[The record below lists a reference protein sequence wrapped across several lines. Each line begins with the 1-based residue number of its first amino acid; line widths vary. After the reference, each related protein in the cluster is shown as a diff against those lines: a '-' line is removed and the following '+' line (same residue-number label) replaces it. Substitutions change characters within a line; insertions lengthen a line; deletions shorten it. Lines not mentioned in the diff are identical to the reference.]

1 MATAVTAPP
10 RSTPDAPRPS
20 GSHRRWVVPVCTGVV
35 LLLYAVSA
43 VVVARD
49 GSVTGSDFHRRQ
61 AAALA
66 DGHLDIRPV
75 PGELAELDDPY
86 DAEANLRVRV
96 DGEVQDLAYR
106 DGRLYSAHGL
116 TVPLLLLPAQVA
128 VGSAP
133 PNCAITLVAGSVG
146 VVAAAWI
153 LTQVRRRFVPDLPD
167 WAAATTVLAVG
178 LCGPV
183 WALMA
188 VGNGYEA
195 ATATAFA
202 LTMVGAGLL
211 LAATDSLP
219 VLGRGRAA
227 LGSACLALA
236 VGARPTA
243 IVAGVLVAVVAAVA
257 VRSTAGSGTSRGR
270 LADLVAVVVPFVV
283 VGGLVAASNVARF
296 GSPVEFGF
304 GYQLSVWDMTEYPKG
319 RLSYL
324 APNLVDYVL
333 AAPRPSASFP
343 WIGLRPTVGGDS
355 PAIHTSEPLVGLVY
369 SAPVLLV
376 GALCAVT
383 AGRRLRARCHGLWVA
398 VVAAATTGLLGLVAV
413 SLPFNT
419 SSFRY
424 AADGAPMLLLASCGL
439 WAWARQSASED
450 RRVLDG
456 LWIGALVVGVAVT
469 AAVQV
474 PT

>member
-10 RSTPDAPRPS
+10 RSSAETPRPD
-20 GSHRRWVVPVCTGVV
+20 GTHRRWVVPVCTGVV

-43 VVVARD
+43 VAVARD
-49 GSVTGSDFHRRQ
+49 GSASGSDFHRRQ
-61 AAALA
+61 AAAIA

-75 PGELAELDDPY
+75 PDELAELEDPY
-86 DAEANLRVRV
+86 DAAANLRVRV
-96 DGEVQDLAYR
+96 DGGVQDLAYR

-116 TVPLLLLPAQVA
+116 TVPLLLMPAQLA
-128 VGSAP
+128 TGSAP
-133 PNCAITLVAGSVG
+133 PNWVITLVAGSVG
-146 VVAAAWI
+146 AVAAAWI
-153 LTQVRRRFVPDLPD
+153 LSQGRRRFVPDLPD
-167 WAAATTVLAVG
+167 WATATTVLAVG

-183 WALMA
+183 WALMS

-211 LAATDSLP
+211 LASTDALP
-219 VLGRGRAA
+219 VLRRGHAA

-243 IVAGVLVAVVAAVA
+243 IVTGVLVAVVAVVA
-257 VRSTAGSGTSRGR
+257 GRATATSGASRR
-270 LADLVAVVVPFVV
+270 RPVDLVAVVGPFVV
-283 VGGLVAASNVARF
+283 VGGLVAASNLVRF

-304 GYQLSVWDMTEYPKG
+304 GYQLSVWNMTEYPKG

-324 APNLVDYVL
+324 GPNLVDYAL
-333 AAPRPSASFP
+333 ALPRTSGSFP
-343 WIGLRPTVGGDS
+343 WIGLRRTVGGDS
-355 PAIHTSEPLVGLVY
+355 PSMHTSEPLVGLLF

-383 AGRRLRARCHGLWVA
+383 AGRRLRAHCHGLWVA
-398 VVAAATTGLLGLVAV
+398 VSTAAATGLLGLVAV

-424 AADGAPMLLLASCGL
+424 AADGAPLLLLAACGL
-439 WAWARQSASED
+439 WAWARQSATED

-456 LWIGALVVGVAVT
+456 LWMAALVVGIAVT